1 MEIYQFV
8 LLCLLAWL
16 AVATLANV
24 AVFPSARPS
33 RPGEGELRTRDGT
46 APLVSVLIPARNE
59 EHNIKGCAGSLMA
72 QDDPNHEVIVLDDR
86 SEDGTVEALR
96 QLGFAEARTGGSGEK
111 FRFISGEGL
120 PAGWAGKPW
129 ACHQLSQAARGE
141 WLLFTDADTIHA
153 ASSVRVAVETAMRHR
168 AGLFSAW
175 PRQITG
181 TWAEKLVIPMLYIL
195 THTLLPQVLVRAFT
209 RWTWLAC
216 LTGPA
221 GLAALGA
228 ANGQFML
235 FRREVY
241 QRIGGHEAVRSHLVE
256 DVALGRLVMARTGE
270 GEVLVNADGASI
282 VSCRMYRGFWEVWEG
297 FSKNLRPVFGTN
309 LLAFVGSGFVQAAL
323 FILPFVF
330 AFLPLPGESFAQAQ
344 VLVILLIRAVLTLRF
359 RTSVFSLLLH
369 PVAYGLALAIAVNS
383 WIWSARGKIR
393 WKGREYKG

>member
-1 MEIYQFV
+1 METYQIV
-8 LLCLLAWL
+8 LLCLLSWL

-24 AVFPSARPS
+24 AVFPGARLS
-33 RPGEGELRTRDGT
+33 RREEGEQRGHDGG

-59 EHNIKGCAGSLMA
+59 EHNIEGCAGSLMT
-72 QDDPNHEVIVLDDR
+72 QDDPNFEVIVLDDR
-86 SEDGTVEALR
+86 SEDRTVEILR
-96 QLGFAEARTGGSGEK
+96 QLGFAESTAGGSGGK
-111 FRFISGEGL
+111 FRYISGEEL

-129 ACHQLSQAARGE
+129 ACHQLARAARGE

-153 ASSVRVAVETAMRHR
+153 PSSVRAAVESAMRHR

-181 TWAEKLVIPMLYIL
+181 TWAEKLVIPMLYLL

-209 RWTWLAC
+209 RWIWLAR
-216 LTGPA
+216 LAGPS

-241 QRIGGHEAVRSHLVE
+241 QRIGGHEAVRNHLVE
-256 DVALGRLVMARTGE
+256 DVALGRLVMARAGE
-270 GEVLVNADGASI
+270 GEILVNADGSSI
-282 VSCRMYRGFWEVWEG
+282 VSCRMYRGFREVWEG
-297 FSKNLRPVFGTN
+297 FSKNLRPVFGSN
-309 LLAFVGSGFVQAAL
+309 VLAFVGSGMVQATL

-330 AFLPLPGESFAQAQ
+330 ALLPLPGQAFAQMQ
-344 VLVILLIRAVLTLRF
+344 VVVILSIRAILTLRF
-359 RTSVFSLLLH
+359 RTSVLSFIFH
-369 PVAYGLALAIAVNS
+369 PFAYGLALAIAVNS
-383 WIWSARGKIR
+383 WVWSARGKIR